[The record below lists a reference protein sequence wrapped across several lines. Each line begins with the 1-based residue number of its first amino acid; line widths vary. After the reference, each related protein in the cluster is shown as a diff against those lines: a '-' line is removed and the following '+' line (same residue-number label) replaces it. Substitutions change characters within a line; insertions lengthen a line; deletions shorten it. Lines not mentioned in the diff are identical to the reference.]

1 MTIPLPQAPSAAP
14 PNTSGV
20 DIPGYELQ
28 ETIGRGDLGTVFR
41 ATQLANRRTCA
52 LKVMTPAVS
61 VGDKALQLFLREC
74 AVLSQLN
81 HPHIVKL
88 LDQGTAN
95 GCLYIATEYVP
106 TVQLAE
112 QLQTRSLTERLRVCC
127 GLINQV
133 LAALQYAHNRSL
145 VHRDV
150 KPGNILIARH
160 GQTLTAKLA
169 DFGVAKHYTN
179 AGFSQITRSGDV
191 VGSLPFMPPEQFL
204 NSREA
209 RPACDLYAAGA
220 TLYHWLTGHTPHQF
234 PPGRSQF
241 LVVLEDAP
249 MAISARLPQ
258 LPAVIAAFVDRALAR
273 EPKHRFASADEMRHA
288 LKVALEQVR

>member
-1 MTIPLPQAPSAAP
+1 
-14 PNTSGV
+14 
-20 DIPGYELQ
+20 
-28 ETIGRGDLGTVFR
+28 
-41 ATQLANRRTCA
+41 
-52 LKVMTPAVS
+52 MTPAVS
-61 VGDKALQLFLREC
+61 VGEKVLQLFLREC

-81 HPHIVKL
+81 HPHIMKF

-95 GCLYIATEYVP
+95 GYLYIATEFIP
-106 TVQLAE
+106 TIKLAE
-112 QLQTRSLTERLRVCC
+112 QVQSRPLKERVRVCG

-150 KPGNILIARH
+150 KPGNILIARQ

-179 AGFSQITRSGDV
+179 SGFSQITRSGDV

-209 RPACDLYAAGA
+209 RPSCDLYAAGA
-220 TLYHWLTGHTPHQF
+220 TLYQWLTGQTPHHF

-249 MAISARLPQ
+249 VPLATRLPEIP
-258 LPAVIAAFVDRALAR
+258 PAIAAFVDRSLAR
-273 EPKHRFASADEMRHA
+273 QPEHRFASADEMRHA
-288 LKVALEQVR
+288 LKEAMVQLR